1 MSTAITRPN
10 DNAALMEKVLMAGD
24 LSQLQPEQRVQY
36 YNAVCESVGLNP
48 LTQPFEYI
56 KLNGKLVLYAKKA
69 CTDQLR
75 SLHKVRITS
84 ISQERIADLYVV
96 TAHAVTPDGRED
108 ADIGAVTIGN
118 LKSDALANALMKAT
132 TKAKRRVTLS
142 ICGLGFLDETE
153 LDTIPPS
160 AKQPANENAP
170 PPPAGVNPDRLAVVG
185 EAAEPASSAQPNG
198 AAKPQQTDNTKPP
211 GDEEIWSR
219 TMGNLL
225 KQRNVPSVKASVEAI
240 CALYGVERLSQ
251 VPRERWEAVKTA
263 IGSGAFDNPQQAT
276 RAA

>member
-1 MSTAITRPN
+1 MSTAITKQN
-10 DNAALMEKVLMAGD
+10 GNAALMEKVLMAGD
-24 LSQLQPEQRVQY
+24 LSQLQPDQRVRY

-84 ISQERIADLYVV
+84 ISQEKIADLYVV

-118 LKSDALANALMKAT
+118 LKGDALANALMKAT

-142 ICGLGFLDETE
+142 ICGLGFLDESE
-153 LDTIPPS
+153 LETIPPS
-160 AKQPANENAP
+160 AKQPANGDAA
-170 PPPAGVNPDRLAVVG
+170 PPPAGVNPDRRVVIG
-185 EAAEPASSAQPNG
+185 EAAGPTTSAQPDT
-198 AAKPQQTDNTKPP
+198 AAKPQKPDNTQPP
-211 GDEEIWSR
+211 GEAEIWSR
-219 TMGNLL
+219 TMGNML
-225 KQRNVPSVKASVEAI
+225 KARGVKSVKASVEEI
-240 CALYGVERLSQ
+240 CNVYGVVRLS
-251 VPRERWEAVKTA
+251 EAYHHRDEIQAA
-263 IGSGAFDNPQQAT
+263 IEAGEFDAPQQT
-276 RAA
+276 TQAA